1 MIIDYYYL
9 ENSIILISMNQME
22 LKNLFK
28 RSIKNGHINNN
39 HLLPFSNSQIYEIKI
54 KEEGYFRNFDLVIA
68 LIHKESTKKETHYSS
83 KQMKYEYLDLD
94 YDIQQNILM
103 RTQQFTEFS
112 KKEKCKIENITFI
125 PVEIKSDNDILDERL
140 PNQIL
145 NAILTFGRSYLVI
158 DKKYVIKKNLQILK
172 LLPTTIIGYS
182 GKEDYF
188 EVLSIFNRCI
198 MNGIF
203 NIPKRSFIK
212 LLINNNIT
220 NKSSDI
226 ARIYQSLI
234 ILEQI
239 NQKLV
244 YNYLFTVDE
253 DLDTDFLLNE
263 EIDFLNQFCNFI
275 RIPSEKAYTKEIK
288 KLIKNSRNHL
298 ITDFL

>member
-1 MIIDYYYL
+1 MIDRL
-9 ENSIILISMNQME
+9 LLFRNSIILISMNQSE

-68 LIHKESTKKETHYSS
+68 LINKEGTKKETYCSS
-83 KQMKYEYLDLD
+83 KQMKYEYLD
-94 YDIQQNILM
+94 YNIHQNILM

-158 DKKYVIKKNLQILK
+158 DKKYVIKRNLQILK

-182 GKEDYF
+182 GNEDYF

-234 ILEQI
+234 LLEQI

-244 YNYLFTVDE
+244 YNYLFRVDE
-253 DLDTDFLLNE
+253 DVDTDFLLKE
-263 EIDFLNQFCNFI
+263 EIDFLNQFCNFS
-275 RIPSEKAYTKEIK
+275 RLPSEKTYTKEIK

>member
-1 MIIDYYYL
+1 
-9 ENSIILISMNQME
+9 MNQLE
-22 LKNLFK
+22 LKKLFK
-28 RSIKNGHINNN
+28 SSIKNGHINNN
-39 HLLPFSNSQIYEIKI
+39 NHILPFSNSQNCEIKI
-54 KEEGYFRNFDLVIA
+54 KDEGYFRNFDLVIA
-68 LIHKESTKKETHYSS
+68 LIYKENKQREICYSS
-83 KQMKYEYLDLD
+83 VHNQIEYEYGDLD
-94 YDIQQNILM
+94 YNIGQNIFM
-103 RTQQFTEFS
+103 RTQQFTDFS
-112 KKEKCKIENITFI
+112 KKEKCEIENITFI
-125 PVEIKSDNDILDERL
+125 PVEIKSDDDILDERL

-188 EVLSIFNRCI
+188 EVLSTFDRFI

-212 LLINNNIT
+212 LLVNNNIT
-220 NKSSDI
+220 NKISDI

-244 YNYLFTVDE
+244 YNYLFRME
-253 DLDTDFLLNE
+253 EGNLDTEFLLKK
-263 EIDFLNQFCNFI
+263 EIDFLNQFSNFS
-275 RIPSEKAYTKEIK
+275 RLPSEKAFMKEIK
-288 KLIKNSRNHL
+288 RLIKNSKNHL

>member
-1 MIIDYYYL
+1 
-9 ENSIILISMNQME
+9 MNQIE
-22 LKNLFK
+22 LKKLFK
-28 RSIKNGHINNN
+28 SSVKNGHINNN
-39 HLLPFSNSQIYEIKI
+39 HLIPFLNSQTHEIKI

-68 LIHKESTKKETHYSS
+68 LINKENKPNKTNN
-83 KQMKYEYLDLD
+83 KYFDLE
-94 YDIQQNILM
+94 YDIQHNILM
-103 RTQQFTEFS
+103 RSQQFTEFS
-112 KKEKCKIENITFI
+112 KLEKCRIENITFI
-125 PVEIKSDNDILDERL
+125 PVEIKSDDDVLDERL

-158 DKKYVIKKNLQILK
+158 DKKYVLNRNLQILK

-188 EVLSIFNRCI
+188 EILSIFNRCI

-220 NKSSDI
+220 NKISEMVK
-226 ARIYQSLI
+226 IYNSLI

-244 YNYLFTVDE
+244 FNYLFRSE
-253 DLDTDFLLNE
+253 ENLDLDFLLKE
-263 EIDFLNQFCNFI
+263 ERDFLKQFYNFSTL
-275 RIPSEKAYTKEIK
+275 PSEKTNKKQIK
-288 KLIKNSRNHL
+288 KLIKDSRNYL

>member
-1 MIIDYYYL
+1 
-9 ENSIILISMNQME
+9 MNQLE

-28 RSIKNGHINNN
+28 SSIKNGHINNN
-39 HLLPFSNSQIYEIKI
+39 HLLPFTNPQTYDIKI

-68 LIHKESTKKETHYSS
+68 LIHKGSIKKETCYSS
-83 KQMKYEYLDLD
+83 KQMKYEYFDLDLD
-94 YDIQQNILM
+94 IHQNILF
-103 RTQQFTEFS
+103 RTQQFIDFS

-158 DKKYVIKKNLQILK
+158 DKKYITKRNLQILK

-182 GKEDYF
+182 GNEDYF
-188 EVLSIFNRCI
+188 EVLSIFNRFI
-198 MNGIF
+198 INSIF
-203 NIPKRSFIK
+203 NIPKRSFVK
-212 LLINNNIT
+212 LLINHGINI
-220 NKSSDI
+220 KISDI

-234 ILEQI
+234 ILEQV
-239 NQKLV
+239 NRKLV
-244 YNYLFTVDE
+244 YNYLFRIE
-253 DLDTDFLLNE
+253 ENLDNTDFLLKG
-263 EIDFLNQFCNFI
+263 EIDFLKQFCNFS
-275 RIPSEKAYTKEIK
+275 RLPSEKTYTKEIK

>member
-1 MIIDYYYL
+1 
-9 ENSIILISMNQME
+9 MNQSE
-22 LKNLFK
+22 LKKLFK

-68 LIHKESTKKETHYSS
+68 LIHKESTKKETYCSS
-83 KQMKYEYLDLD
+83 KKMKYEYLD
-94 YDIQQNILM
+94 YNIHQNILM

-158 DKKYVIKKNLQILK
+158 DKRYVLKRNLQILK

-220 NKSSDI
+220 HNSSEM
-226 ARIYQSLI
+226 ARIYRSLI
-234 ILEQI
+234 LLEQI

-244 YNYLFTVDE
+244 YNYLFRVDE
-253 DLDTDFLLNE
+253 DVDTDFLLKE
-263 EIDFLNQFCNFI
+263 ELDFLNQFCNFS
-275 RIPSEKAYTKEIK
+275 RLPSEKTCTKEIK
-288 KLIKNSRNHL
+288 KLIKNSRNYL